1 VSKVIRTVVIIFIG
15 ILLIPSLFFLVLGLG
30 TTILGWLANPKIMLA
45 LVITLGLM
53 SLPGIIIGWIAKK

>member
-1 VSKVIRTVVIIFIG
+1 MSKVIRTMVIIFIG

-30 TTILGWLANPKIMLA
+30 TTILGWLANPKVMLA

>member
-1 VSKVIRTVVIIFIG
+1 MSKVIRTMVIIFIG

>member
-1 VSKVIRTVVIIFIG
+1 MVIIFIG

>member
-1 VSKVIRTVVIIFIG
+1 MSKVIRTVVIIFIG